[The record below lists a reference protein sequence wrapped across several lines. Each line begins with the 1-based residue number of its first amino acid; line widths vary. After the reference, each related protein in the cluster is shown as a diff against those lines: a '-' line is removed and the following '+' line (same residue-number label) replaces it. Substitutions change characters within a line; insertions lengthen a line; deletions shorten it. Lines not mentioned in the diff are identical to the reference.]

1 MSKSKRVWTVIG
13 AIFAIQGAVFLMFIP
28 DLAFHLIAL
37 GLGLD
42 LTFFGLKY
50 IFYYLTHAQHMVG
63 GKRIMLIG
71 LLLFDAGAFSTL
83 LIDQAQAILVIY
95 VVAGHFIA
103 AVINIIRTIGNKK
116 DLNPGWKIDLAQFI
130 GNIAQVVLCLVFI
143 KYVEIP
149 VFIYSI
155 GVIYTS
161 VLKII
166 SSFKRTAIVYV
177 Q

>member
-13 AIFAIQGAVFLMFIP
+13 SVLAIQGAIFMMFIP
-28 DLAFHLIAL
+28 ELAFHLIAL

-71 LLLFDAGAFSTL
+71 LLLFDAGVFSTL
-83 LIDQAQAILVIY
+83 MVDQAQAILVIY
-95 VVAGHFIA
+95 VVAAHLVYAIL
-103 AVINIIRTIGNKK
+103 NIIRTIGNKK
-116 DLNPGWKIDLAQFI
+116 DCNPGWKIDLAQFI

-143 KYVEIP
+143 KHVEIP
-149 VFIYSI
+149 VFIYAI
-155 GVIYTS
+155 GVIYTAI
-161 VLKII
+161 LKIV
-166 SSFKRTAIVYV
+166 SAFKRTAIVYV